1 MDNSA
6 VIERCAG
13 FLNSMRE
20 ISDPGHIACQIY
32 ARTPLTE
39 PIAALADRVARGDVD
54 RAPITLTL
62 GSASDATFDVRGTHA
77 YGTLATRDG
86 NNFGAIALVLL
97 TIALAVVA
105 LVLFRS
111 N

>member
-20 ISDPGHIACQIY
+20 ISTPDTSR
-32 ARTPLTE
+32 ARSTRAPLSLE